1 MPGLYAVGECASVGI
16 HGANRLGSNSLV
28 EIVVFG
34 KVAGE
39 EAARYAASHPHGNT
53 DSLYKQAVA
62 AVAKSMALM
71 EGDGSENPATL
82 RNEMGDAMET
92 GVGIYRT
99 EELMQ
104 QTIDKLTELK
114 QRYKNVQIKDK
125 SSVFNTDWLYAIELG
140 FLLDVAEAMAHSAI
154 QRKESRGSHQ
164 RLDGFEERDDINFL
178 KHSLAFYNE
187 NATPTI
193 DYSPVT
199 ITKSQPA
206 KRVYGAEADKQ
217 EAAKHD

>member
-1 MPGLYAVGECASVGI
+1 
-16 HGANRLGSNSLV
+16 
-28 EIVVFG
+28 
-34 KVAGE
+34 
-39 EAARYAASHPHGNT
+39 
-53 DSLYKQAVA
+53 
-62 AVAKSMALM
+62 MALM

-206 KRVYGAEADKQ
+206 VRAYGAAAEAKS
-217 EAAKHD
+217 

>member
-1 MPGLYAVGECASVGI
+1 MPALYTSDTTLFLSLLERLDFKFDSLLEDLVILHLLGSLGDFQSAQSHAMTNHLGI
-16 HGANRLGSNSLV
+16 H
-28 EIVVFG
+28 E
-34 KVAGE
+34 K
-39 EAARYAASHPHGNT
+39 
-53 DSLYKQAVA
+53 
-62 AVAKSMALM
+62 
-71 EGDGSENPATL
+71 
-82 RNEMGDAMET
+82 
-92 GVGIYRT
+92 
-99 EELMQ
+99 
-104 QTIDKLTELK
+104 IDKLTELK